1 MSKHGKL
8 GRFCGAIA
16 PVPCE
21 RGMTVTHKLCTALL
35 LLGSLG
41 FTACQTS
48 PSTPPL
54 AASKPAEAPVETVVG
69 CGEDNGGFGA
79 PVRHFGEPTPFSD
92 DPFRNPCWP
101 E

>member
-1 MSKHGKL
+1 
-8 GRFCGAIA
+8 
-16 PVPCE
+16 
-21 RGMTVTHKLCTALL
+21 VTHKLCTALL

-69 CGEDNGGFGA
+69 CGDDNGGFGA